1 MNDRSLKNSRSFL
14 PLLILVSVTIIS
26 LAPFAA
32 KAFNIDEPLF
42 IWVAKHIQSHPLDF
56 YGFRINWYGTD
67 MDAARIIKN
76 PPLVSYYI
84 ALVAAF
90 SGWNELHLHLA
101 FLFPAVAAV
110 LGTYFLAS
118 EFTKNPLMA
127 TLIGILNPVFIL
139 SSTTVM
145 CDTMMLA
152 FYVWSVYFWVRGT
165 KDGSCRNL
173 FIAAML
179 VVLCS
184 LTKYF
189 GLSLIPLLFLYT
201 LVAGEGRRQQAL
213 FLLIPIA
220 ILCLYQWETY
230 VIYGRGLLSDAASY
244 ASKEKAL
251 DIAAIFPNL
260 VTGLSFT
267 GGCLI
272 STLFLVPL
280 LWNKRIVLAATILI
294 PMAAFGLSRINFSHL
309 PETPWWGY
317 YLQLSIFVAAGVNI
331 LVLAGHELWQRRAPD
346 TMLLVLW
353 VMGTFVF
360 AAMVNWSVNGRS
372 ILPMAPAVGIV
383 VMRFLEN
390 NKEKFWQPGFKQ
402 MVIPLSCAWLVCM
415 LVTWADYSLA
425 ETARNAAR
433 EIGRTYGGSA
443 EPPWFQGHWG
453 FQYYMEQNGG
463 IAYDRLKSTIQPGDV
478 MVMPENS
485 SNAFPE
491 IMAQGVTLHVMEF
504 APLSF
509 LTTMNYNAGA
519 GYYSSAFGPI
529 PFLVDKSLE
538 ERYHVVSF
546 PPSQQPTRVMKP

>member
-1 MNDRSLKNSRSFL
+1 MNTRNLKNPRNFL
-14 PLLILVSVTIIS
+14 PILILISVTVLS

-76 PPLVSYYI
+76 PPLASYYI
-84 ALVAAF
+84 AMVATLF
-90 SGWNELHLHLA
+90 GWNEIPLHLA

-110 LGTYFLAS
+110 LGTYFLAKD
-118 EFTKNPLMA
+118 FTQNPLMA

-139 SSTTVM
+139 SSMTVM

-173 FIAAML
+173 FIATVLIA
-179 VVLCS
+179 LCS

-201 LVAGEGRRQQAL
+201 LMARNERRHQAL
-213 FLLIPIA
+213 FLLVPIV

-251 DIAAIFPNL
+251 DLAALFPNL

-272 STLFLVPL
+272 STLFFVPL
-280 LWNKRIVLAATILI
+280 LRNKPIVFAAAILI
-294 PMAAFGLSRINFSHL
+294 PMAAFGLNRINFSHL
-309 PETPWWGY
+309 PEIPWWGY
-317 YLQLSIFVAAGVNI
+317 YLQLSIFVAAGINI
-331 LVLAGHELWQRRAPD
+331 LVLTGQDFWQRRESD
-346 TMLLVLW
+346 SMLLVLW
-353 VMGTFVF
+353 IMGTFVF
-360 AAMVNWSVNGRS
+360 AAIVNWSVNGRS

-390 NKEKFWQPGFKQ
+390 KKEPMRQPSFKQ
-402 MVIPLSCAWLVCM
+402 MLISLSCAWLVCM
-415 LVTWADYSLA
+415 MVAWADYSLA
-425 ETARNAAR
+425 ETARTAAK

-443 EPPWFQGHWG
+443 KPLWFQGHWG
-453 FQYYMEQNGG
+453 FQYYMEKNGG
-463 IAYDRLKSTIQPGDV
+463 TAYDRVKASVQPGDI
-478 MVMPENS
+478 MVIPENS
-485 SNAFPE
+485 TNAFPE
-491 IMAQGVTLHVMEF
+491 IMVKGT
-504 APLSF
+504 PLKVLQFTPARF
-509 LTTMNYNAGA
+509 LTTMNFSAAA
-519 GYYSSAFGPI
+519 GYYSSSFGPL

-538 ERYHVVSF
+538 ERYHIVVF
-546 PPSQQPTRVMKP
+546 PPSHQ